1 MCLHLK
7 TIRYVLSFQMMLT
20 FMHETCNKN
29 IDLLD
34 NFAENGQSFE
44 LREMF
49 GKFTM
54 DTIASCAFGL
64 DPQASTH
71 KGRFLYYVS
80 TLRGFENVLLF
91 FDFFF
96 IRWQTEQIS
105 IKKSTSV

>member
-1 MCLHLK
+1 
-7 TIRYVLSFQMMLT
+7 MLT
-20 FMHETCNKN
+20 FMQETCNKN

-71 KGRFLYYVS
+71 KGRFLYYISTFRGVGVGGVS
-80 TLRGFENVLLF
+80 FCLLKV
-91 FDFFF
+91 
-96 IRWQTEQIS
+96 QS
-105 IKKSTSV
+105 CAKKYIKLVCMV

>member
-1 MCLHLK
+1 
-7 TIRYVLSFQMMLT
+7 MLT
-20 FMHETCNKN
+20 FMQETCNKN

-80 TLRGFENVLLF
+80 RGGRVEVVLGGGGQLLL
-91 FDFFF
+91 
-96 IRWQTEQIS
+96 T
-105 IKKSTSV
+105 KTTYLL

>member
-1 MCLHLK
+1 
-7 TIRYVLSFQMMLT
+7 MLT
-20 FMHETCNKN
+20 FMQETCNKN

-34 NFAENGQSFE
+34 NFAGNGQSFE

-71 KGRFLYYVS
+71 KGRFLYNLS
-80 TLRGFENVLLF
+80 TFRWGGTLCFKWGFTRTFSGNQDVAVKC
-91 FDFFF
+91 
-96 IRWQTEQIS
+96 QIWVV
-105 IKKSTSV
+105 IEVPARP

>member
-1 MCLHLK
+1 
-7 TIRYVLSFQMMLT
+7 MLT

-71 KGRFLYYVS
+71 KGPFLYYVS
-80 TLRGFENVLLF
+80 TFRGRGRKGGGSSGSDLLTKTNLTYS
-91 FDFFF
+91 
-96 IRWQTEQIS
+96 R
-105 IKKSTSV
+105 V

>member
-1 MCLHLK
+1 MFTFK
-7 TIRYVLSFQMMLT
+7 DNYFQMMLT
-20 FMHETCNKN
+20 FMQETCNKN

-71 KGRFLYYVS
+71 KGPFLYYVS
-80 TLRGFENVLLF
+80 TFRGRGRGEEWVSFCLLKLTLLTF
-91 FDFFF
+91 
-96 IRWQTEQIS
+96 
-105 IKKSTSV
+105 